1 MRIENNGGLLNKWFM
16 DTKINWASVY
26 NNNNN
31 SLGGRQFW
39 KLEIKVQKYG
49 DWKRMEVF
57 SMIYGHNKI
66 N

>member
-1 MRIENNGGLLNKWFM
+1 MRIENDGGLLNKWFM

-57 SMIYGHNKI
+57 
-66 N
+66 